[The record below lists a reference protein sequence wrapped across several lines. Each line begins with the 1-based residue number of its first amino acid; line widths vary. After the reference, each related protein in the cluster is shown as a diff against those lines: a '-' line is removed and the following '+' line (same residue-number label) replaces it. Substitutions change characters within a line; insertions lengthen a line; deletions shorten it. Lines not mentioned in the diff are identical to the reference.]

1 MKEEKLYI
9 KKKLNI
15 TFIIING
22 MIFILLRRIIIF
34 QEVLTWG

>member
-15 TFIIING
+15 TFITING
-22 MIFILLRRIIIF
+22 MVFTLLKRVIIF
-34 QEVLTWG
+34 QEVLTWV